1 MGAPAS
7 YLKLEELSGSPFVQ
21 VITWVREWLLRGS
34 RGFRLGVLA
43 GRVTLGWVQ
52 IVLQSLGQL
61 CSSQCS
67 QGTVGVSS
75 GRLCTETP
83 FAYLSLESQLVAS
96 IIAPTAINSS
106 NIGPVMSSDS
116 TSDSRWSSC
125 LCKHKSH
132 SWQGHA
138 WTSYLGRFS
147 LF

>member
-1 MGAPAS
+1 MVGAPAS

-34 RGFRLGVLA
+34 QGLRLGVVA

-61 CSSQCS
+61 CFS

-75 GRLCTETP
+75 DRLCTETP
-83 FAYLSLESQLVAS
+83 FAYLSLESPLVAS
-96 IIAPTAINSS
+96 IIASTAINSS

-116 TSDSRWSSC
+116 TSNSRWSSW
-125 LCKHKSH
+125 LCKHDKSH
-132 SWQGHA
+132 SWQGGVC
-138 WTSYLGRFS
+138 TSHLGRFS